1 LIRLKAL
8 FARKRKVMERTHV
21 NGQLRIADVGKKVTL
36 IGWVAKRRN
45 LGSLVFIDLRDRT
58 GITQILFDETL
69 TEAVRNV
76 RNEYILQVTGT
87 VLERQSKN
95 PNMDTGDIEIKVQE
109 VKIINSASQ
118 TPFIIAD
125 ETDALEETR
134 LKYRYLDLRRPVL
147 QQKLFTRAKIVKAM
161 HEYLDANGFIEVETP
176 ILAKSTPEGARDYLV
191 PSRIHPGSFYALPQ
205 SPQQFKQLL
214 MVAGFERYYQIA
226 RCFRDEDL
234 RADRQLDFTQLDIET
249 SFMSQDDILTMT
261 EGMLAK
267 VMKDVKGIDIKLPF
281 RRFKYT
287 EAMNR
292 FGSDKPDTRFGL
304 ELKDVTEV
312 FRNSEFRA
320 FETGLS
326 ERGSIKALVVDNAAD
341 YSRKDIDSLT
351 DLAKKNGAKGLVT
364 IKYLNEQLE
373 GSAVKFFNEIEKEDL
388 IKTLDLKENQLVLI
402 VSDSWEKACSVLGT
416 LRSHL
421 GRSLGLYD
429 KNTYDFLW
437 VVEFPLV
444 EYSKEDERYYS
455 VHHPF
460 TRPYDEDLHLLDSDP
475 SKVRSYAYD
484 VVLNGYE
491 LGGGSLRIYDCDM
504 QQKMFE
510 LLSLTKEEIETRFG
524 FFIDALKYGTPPHGG
539 LALGLDRVAM
549 ILTGSESLRDV
560 IAFPKNANAKCPM
573 SDAPTPVDEK
583 QLKELHIKIVT
594 D

>member
-1 LIRLKAL
+1 
-8 FARKRKVMERTHV
+8 MERTHV
-21 NGQLRIADVGKKVTL
+21 NGELRITDIGKRVSL

-58 GITQILFDETL
+58 GITQILIDENL

-76 RNEYILQVTGT
+76 RNEYILQVSGT
-87 VLERQSKN
+87 VIERQSKN
-95 PNMDTGDIEIKVQE
+95 PNMDTGDIEVKAEE

-161 HEYLDANGFIEVETP
+161 HEYLDDNGFIEVETP

-249 SFMSQDDILTMT
+249 SFMSQDDILTLT
-261 EGMLAK
+261 EEMLAK
-267 VMKDVKGIDIKLPF
+267 VMKDIKGIDIELPF
-281 RRFKYT
+281 RRFKYVD
-287 EAMNR
+287 AMNKY
-292 FGSDKPDTRFGL
+292 GSDKPDTRF
-304 ELKDVTEV
+304 ELQLQDVSEV
-312 FRNSEFRA
+312 FRSSQFRA
-320 FETGLS
+320 FETGLT
-326 ERGSIKALVVDNAAD
+326 EEGCIKAIVVDNASD
-341 YSRKDIDSLT
+341 YSRKDIDNIT
-351 DLAKKNGAKGLVT
+351 ELAKKNGAKGLVS
-364 IKYLNEQLE
+364 IKYINGELE
-373 GSAVKFFNEIEKEDL
+373 GSAVKFFNEKEKENL
-388 IKTLDLKENQLVLI
+388 IKTLKLRNNQLVLI
-402 VSDSWEKACSVLGT
+402 VSDIWVKTCTVLGA
-416 LRSHL
+416 LRSYFGKTL
-421 GRSLGLYD
+421 KLYD
-429 KNTYDFLW
+429 KNTFDFLW
-437 VVEFPLV
+437 VVEFPLL
-444 EYSKEDERYYS
+444 EYSAEDNRYYS

-460 TRPYDEDLHLLDSDP
+460 TRPYDEDVHLLDSNP
-475 SKVRSYAYD
+475 LKVRSYAYD

-504 QQKMFE
+504 QQKMFK
-510 LLSLTKEEIETRFG
+510 LLSLTNEEIKSRFG

-549 ILTGSESLRDV
+549 ILTGSDSLRDV

-573 SDAPTPVDEK
+573 SDAPTPVDKK
-583 QLKELHIKIVT
+583 QLKELHIQIVEE
-594 D
+594 

>member
-1 LIRLKAL
+1 
-8 FARKRKVMERTHV
+8 MERTHV
-21 NGQLRIADVGKKVTL
+21 NGQLRIDDVGKNVTL

-69 TEAVRNV
+69 TEKVRNV
-76 RNEYILQVTGT
+76 RNEYILQVTGK
-87 VLERQSKN
+87 VIERESKN
-95 PNMDTGDIEIKVQE
+95 PNMATGDIEVKAQE
-109 VKIINSASQ
+109 VKIINSAKQ

-249 SFMSQDDILTMT
+249 SFMSQDDILKLT
-261 EGMLAK
+261 EGMLVK
-267 VMKDVKGIDIKLPF
+267 VMKDVKGIDIKTPF
-281 RRFKYT
+281 RRFKYVD
-287 EAMNR
+287 AMNR
-292 FGSDKPDTRFGL
+292 YGSDKPDTRFGL
-304 ELKDVTEV
+304 ELHDVTEI
-312 FRNSEFRA
+312 FRNSKFRA
-320 FETGLS
+320 FETGLT
-326 ERGSIKALVVDNAAD
+326 EKGSIKAIVVDNAD
-341 YSRKDIDSLT
+341 NYSRKDIDKIT

-364 IKYLNEQLE
+364 IKYLNNELE
-373 GSAVKFFNEIEKEDL
+373 GSAIKFFNEEEKENL
-388 IKTLDLKENQLVLI
+388 IKVLDLKENQLIMI
-402 VSDSWEKACSVLGT
+402 VSDVWEKTCSVLGA
-416 LRSHL
+416 LRSHFGKTL
-421 GRSLGLYD
+421 SLYD
-429 KNTYDFLW
+429 KNSYDFLW
-437 VVEFPLV
+437 VVEFPLL
-444 EYSKEDERYYS
+444 EYSEEDERYYS

-460 TRPYDEDLHLLDSDP
+460 TRPYDEDLDLLESDP

-484 VVLNGYE
+484 IVLNGYE
-491 LGGGSLRIYDCDM
+491 LGGGSLRIYDFDM

-510 LLSLTKEEIETRFG
+510 LLSLSKEEIESRFG

-573 SDAPTPVDEK
+573 SDAPTMVDEN
-583 QLKELHIKIVT
+583 QLKELHIKIVN

>member
-1 LIRLKAL
+1 
-8 FARKRKVMERTHV
+8 MQRTHV
-21 NGQLRIADVGKKVTL
+21 NGELRISDVGKNVTL

-58 GITQILFDETL
+58 GITQILFDENL
-69 TEAVRNV
+69 TEAVKNV

-87 VLERQSKN
+87 VIERQSKN
-95 PNMDTGDIEIKVQE
+95 PSMKTGDIEIKAQE
-109 VKIINSASQ
+109 VKIINSANQ
-118 TPFIIAD
+118 PPFIIAD

-249 SFMSQDDILTMT
+249 SFMSQDEILTLT

-267 VMKDVKGIDIKLPF
+267 VMKDVKGIDIELPF
-281 RRFKYT
+281 RRFKYVD
-287 EAMNR
+287 AMNR
-292 FGSDKPDTRFGL
+292 FGSDKPDTRFNL
-304 ELKDVTEV
+304 ELVDVTEV
-312 FRNSEFRA
+312 FRNSQFRA
-320 FETGLS
+320 FETGLT
-326 ERGSIKALVVDNAAD
+326 EKGSIKALVVNNAGD
-341 YSRKDIDSLT
+341 YSRRDIDNLT
-351 DLAKKNGAKGLVT
+351 DLVKKNGAKGLVA
-364 IKYLNEQLE
+364 IKYLNGELE
-373 GSAVKFFNEIEKEDL
+373 GGAVKFFGEQEKENL
-388 IKTLDLKENQLVLI
+388 IKILELKENQLVLI
-402 VSDSWEKACSVLGT
+402 VSDVWEKTCSVLGA
-416 LRSHL
+416 LRSHFGKTL
-421 GRSLGLYD
+421 KLFD
-429 KNTYDFLW
+429 KNSYDFLW

-444 EYSKEDERYYS
+444 EYSLEDERYYS

-460 TRPYDEDLHLLDSDP
+460 TRPYDEDLHLIDIEPL
-475 SKVRSYAYD
+475 KVRSYAYD
-484 VVLNGYE
+484 IVLNGYE
-491 LGGGSLRIYDCDM
+491 LGGGSLRIYDFEL

-510 LLSLTKEEIETRFG
+510 LLSLTDEEIETRFG

-573 SDAPTPVDEK
+573 SDAPTPVDET
-583 QLKELHIKIVT
+583 QLKELHIQIIKEQ
-594 D
+594 